1 MNGGAARTHA
11 GWLVRDKGS
20 FYLAMATG
28 WLRLLGVD
36 SGRLRDLG
44 LRPESPV
51 LVDGCAGPRNTLQ
64 VTRIEGRGGRRLGR
78 PVRPRFIANPVPH
91 LEPASDIRLA
101 CHVELRRREFPE
113 VSLPVTAG
121 DAAIVAAIGG
131 GLDRFF
137 AFVPPLPPLPPFP
150 HGSAG
155 DEAEEDAG
163 QEERLVVA
171 DTTAVPGHLADL
183 GSGLIRRLAET
194 AGDGVPAGAFGRF
207 ATPER
212 SPAFFD
218 PPSAWPAR
226 AHAVLTGR
234 LHAVGAEPVR
244 IPLPDGRTRLAVCGG
259 DPVAVARFLDL
270 AGSTA
275 LREEHG
281 LPRQWCPTWVSPGDG
296 TSRDWL
302 HLGGYRVAEC
312 DGVLLHVF
320 WERLITVLCGLRSPA
335 DARLLP
341 AQQG

>member
-1 MNGGAARTHA
+1 MNAGAARTHA

-36 SGRLRDLG
+36 SGLLRDLG

-51 LVDGCAGPRNTLQ
+51 LVEGCAGPRSTLQ
-64 VTRIEGRGGRRLGR
+64 VIKIEGRGVRRLGR

-91 LEPASDIRLA
+91 LEPASDIRMA

-113 VSLPVTAG
+113 VSLPVAAG
-121 DAAIVAAIGG
+121 DASIVEAIGG

-137 AFVPPLPPLPPFP
+137 AFVPPFP

-155 DEAEEDAG
+155 DEADEDAG

-171 DTTAVPGHLADL
+171 DTTAVFDQLADL
-183 GSGLIRRLAET
+183 GTGLICRLAET
-194 AGDGVPAGAFGRF
+194 AGDGVPVAAFGRF

-218 PPSAWPAR
+218 PPPAWPAQ

-234 LHAVGAEPVR
+234 LHAAGAQPVR

-259 DPVAVARFLDL
+259 DPVAVARYLDL
-270 AGSTA
+270 ADSTA
-275 LREEHG
+275 LRQDHG
-281 LPRQWCPTWVSPGDG
+281 LSRQWCPTWVAPGDG
-296 TSRDWL
+296 TSRAWL

-312 DGVLLHVF
+312 DGVILHVF

-341 AQQG
+341 ARQG

>member
-1 MNGGAARTHA
+1 MNAGTARTHA

-36 SGRLRDLG
+36 SGLLRDLG

-51 LVDGCAGPRNTLQ
+51 LVQGCAGPRNTLR
-64 VTRIEGRGGRRLGR
+64 VTRIEGRGVRRLGR
-78 PVRPRFIANPVPH
+78 PVRPRFIADPVPH
-91 LEPASDIRLA
+91 LEPASDLRMA

-113 VSLPVTAG
+113 VSLPVAVG
-121 DAAIVAAIGG
+121 DAAVREAIDG
-131 GLDRFF
+131 GLERFF
-137 AFVPPLPPLPPFP
+137 AFVPPFP
-150 HGSAG
+150 DGSAG
-155 DEAEEDAG
+155 DGAE

-171 DTTAVPGHLADL
+171 DATAVQDQLAGL
-183 GSGLIRRLAET
+183 GTGLICRLAET
-194 AGDGVPAGAFGRF
+194 AGDGVPVAAFGRLT
-207 ATPER
+207 TPER

-218 PPSAWPAR
+218 PPPAWPAR

-234 LHAVGAEPVR
+234 LHAVGARPVE
-244 IPLPDGRTRLAVCGG
+244 IPLRDGRTRLAVCGG
-259 DPVAVARFLDL
+259 DPVAVARLLDL
-270 AGSTA
+270 ADSTA

-281 LPRQWCPTWVSPGDG
+281 LSRQWCPTWVSPGDG

-312 DGVLLHVF
+312 DGGVLHVF
-320 WERLITVLCGLRSPA
+320 WERLITVLCRLRSPA

-341 AQQG
+341 ARQG